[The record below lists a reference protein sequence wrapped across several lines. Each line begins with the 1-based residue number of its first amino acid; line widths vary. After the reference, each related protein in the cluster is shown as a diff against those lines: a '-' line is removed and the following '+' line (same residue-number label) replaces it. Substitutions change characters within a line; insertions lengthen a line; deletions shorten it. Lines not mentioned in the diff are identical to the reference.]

1 MAATSS
7 PFTWPSYASAGFP
20 ADTFP
25 YADPLQYLQSTFWA
39 LPTASYGRWNGT
51 GVTQGLGYPFGVN
64 PGPPGGYGLF
74 GGGGAAGGGT
84 GGGYTPPT
92 VQPKAAGV
100 GVAAPSA
107 WDNYSGSLWSG
118 GSGTVPTSSLTQADL
133 QYLNKMHMIPGMDQF
148 LAQNLLAGNP
158 TEIKNAIDSINATNP
173 AANYQYD
180 PSTYSGPLK
189 APIAQ
194 FLATNPNVV
203 ANAERMGMANPLTGL
218 FSTQYLPGVFQNYF
232 ANNPTQAQQYAT
244 GGVRAIRR

>member
-7 PFTWPSYASAGFP
+7 PFQWPSYAGAGFGP
-20 ADTFP
+20 DTFP
-25 YADPLQYLQSTFWA
+25 YADPLQFLSSTFWA

-51 GVTQGLGYPFGVN
+51 GVSQGLGYPSGVN
-64 PGPPGGYGLF
+64 PGPAGGYGLF
-74 GGGGAAGGGT
+74 GGGTGPVTSGGAGA
-84 GGGYTPPT
+84 PPT
-92 VQPKAAGV
+92 MQPKAATAG
-100 GVAAPSA
+100 GGAADYA
-107 WDNYSGSLWSG
+107 GSMWSG

-194 FLATNPNVV
+194 FLASNPNVV
-203 ANAERMGMANPLTGL
+203 ANAERAGMANPLTGL
-218 FSTQYLPGVFQNYF
+218 FSTKYLPGIFQNYF
-232 ANNPTQAQQYAT
+232 AANPTQAQQYAT
-244 GGVRAIRR
+244 GGVRAIKR